1 MPSAAPRPAGG
12 VGRLERTAI
21 VEEVLRFA
29 VDPFVAAG
37 VAYDGV
43 SQRFVFG
50 DRHGRKVRVVG
61 ERLDEAV
68 DMVRADSAGFG
79 DIHGL
84 AIDTRRGDLWVV
96 SAEPAGGG
104 AVHRLQLISGRP
116 LQRLPLPVAPGESVR
131 PVDLAVAST
140 GAVIVLEQTG
150 RLWLTGAGGAP
161 TTPTAPVARLDVAE
175 ATSVA
180 PGREAGVAYVAHA
193 EGILRVELGSGRT
206 TPLEAP
212 SDVRLEGF
220 ERLRVHRDG
229 LVGLQADPDGSRRVV
244 RLALRPGGRA
254 IASAT
259 VFDLRFEA
267 SEGPLGFAVSD
278 DEVSIVTGLGDEP
291 GDATPGGP
299 PSATPRVRRLRLP

>member
-1 MPSAAPRPAGG
+1 M
-12 VGRLERTAI
+12 V
-21 VEEVLRFA
+21 VEDVWRFA

-43 SQRFVFG
+43 SQRLVIG

-96 SAEPAGGG
+96 SAGPAGGG
-104 AVHRLQLISGRP
+104 AAVHRLQLISGRP
-116 LQRLPLPVAPGESVR
+116 LQRLPIPVEPGASVR
-131 PVDLAVAST
+131 PVDLAVTPSGT
-140 GAVIVLEQTG
+140 VIVLEQAG
-150 RLWLTGAGGAP
+150 RLWLASGSAASV
-161 TTPTAPVARLDVAE
+161 APVATLDVTE

-180 PGREAGVAYVAHA
+180 PSRAADVVYVAH
-193 EGILRVELGSGRT
+193 ERGILRVDLASGQT
-206 TPLEAP
+206 TPLEGP
-212 SDVRLEGF
+212 PDVRLAGF
-220 ERLRVHRDG
+220 ERLRAHRDG

-254 IASAT
+254 VASAT
-259 VFDLRFEA
+259 VFDARFAA

-291 GDATPGGP
+291 SDAGPGGDLP
-299 PSATPRVRRLRLP
+299 ALSRVRRLRLP